1 MDGSFARSPGSSLAK
16 PRSRPSASS
25 PTLLKADMLPPSEI
39 RLAATDVVRIHV
51 GATVAD
57 VVVEVTRVFG
67 FKRAGPDLK
76 RVIEAEIRRM
86 LYDEVISFEK
96 DRIYLAS
103 EAQ

>member
-1 MDGSFARSPGSSLAK
+1 MKSSA
-16 PRSRPSASS
+16 
-25 PTLLKADMLPPSEI
+25 LKADMLPPSEI

-51 GATVAD
+51 GATAAD

-86 LYDEVISFEK
+86 LYDDVRGK
-96 DRIYLAS
+96 AALRLATGWRPES
-103 EAQ
+103 HAA

>member
-1 MDGSFARSPGSSLAK
+1 MSSSGYTCL
-16 PRSRPSASS
+16 R
-25 PTLLKADMLPPSEI
+25 
-39 RLAATDVVRIHV
+39 
-51 GATVAD
+51 
-57 VVVEVTRVFG
+57 